1 MLVTIVVINYNY
13 QAYLSQAIDSALG
26 QSYPDIEVIVIDD
39 GSTDNSADI
48 IKGYGDKVIPILKK
62 NSGHCSC
69 VNLGYS
75 KSQGDIVIFLDA
87 DDLLYESAVALHV
100 ENLKNPAAVKSTGY
114 QDIVDSTGQLTGRQ
128 MPGVLGKSG
137 NYRDITLAK
146 GLDIYRPSFTSG
158 NAWSRAFL
166 EQVMPI
172 PDQDP
177 IDNMVGPDGY
187 LTAVDVLFGDV
198 VSIHHSIGQYR
209 IHGSNCGPVSFCFS
223 GEYMQKRLLCRQT
236 RIRFAEKYA
245 RRLGLPVPDKSF
257 YQLYDWKLNLMQQ
270 SLILMGEG
278 TQPTPLWAFVHSP
291 FIRRQGNTIKA
302 TMTSMAF
309 LLVRL
314 MPAEISLKLA
324 NYLLSRW

>member
-1 MLVTIVVINYNY
+1 MLVSIIIINYNY
-13 QAYLSQAIDSALG
+13 QAYLSQAIESALG
-26 QSYPDIEVIVIDD
+26 QSYPHIEVIVIDD
-39 GSTDNSADI
+39 GSSDNSVEI
-48 IKGYGDKVIPILKK
+48 IKRYGDKITPILKQ

-69 VNLGYS
+69 INLGYS
-75 KSQGDIVIFLDA
+75 KSQGDVVIFLDA

-100 ENLKNPAAVKSTGY
+100 ENLTNPAVIKSTGY
-114 QDIVDSTGQLTGRQ
+114 QDIVDSAGQLTGRL

-137 NYRDITLAK
+137 NYRDITLSK

-158 NAWSRAFL
+158 NAWSRKFL
-166 EQVMPI
+166 QQVMPI

-198 VSIHHSIGQYR
+198 ASIHQSIGQYR
-209 IHGSNCGPVSFCFS
+209 IHGSNCGPVNFCFS
-223 GEYMQKRLLCRQT
+223 ARYMQKRLLCRQT
-236 RIRFAEKYA
+236 RIRYAEKFA
-245 RRLGLPVPDKSF
+245 QQLGLQIPDKPF

-270 SLILMGEG
+270 SLVLMGES
-278 TQPTPLWAFVHSP
+278 TRSAPLWPFVHSP

-309 LLVRL
+309 LLVRIL
-314 MPAEISLKLA
+314 PAPISLKLA